1 MSDSNNEMTE
11 NKPSPTAKL
20 TLILAGGA
28 LLLSLVNTTLLLMNS
43 TASKVEHF
51 NEELK
56 SELADSVATLHKKI
70 DGLRTAEQEW
80 QKVLKKAQEN
90 PEDYRDLLVRVA
102 GYSTQFVNLSR
113 EAQDAIIERTTY
125 ETL

>member
-28 LLLSLVNTTLLLMNS
+28 LLLSLVNTALLLMNS

-80 QKVLKKAQEN
+80 QKVLKKALEN
-90 PEDYRDLLVRVA
+90 P
-102 GYSTQFVNLSR
+102 
-113 EAQDAIIERTTY
+113 DAIYKVVNTKDGY
-125 ETL
+125 LTLTEISPEEAAGGSK